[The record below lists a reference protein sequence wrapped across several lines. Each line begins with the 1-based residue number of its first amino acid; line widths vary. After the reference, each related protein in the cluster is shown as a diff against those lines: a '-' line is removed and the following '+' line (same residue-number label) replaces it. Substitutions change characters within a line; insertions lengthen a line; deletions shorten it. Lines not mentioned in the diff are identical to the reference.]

1 MSPRFL
7 ISVFVRADN
16 TLGSQEDN
24 ADVKP
29 ERPVL
34 DIPDITLD
42 TLLHLPEL
50 LRLTTETR
58 YLSPTGNSRFR
69 EVANHI
75 LINQTAINLS
85 VIQHVRSR
93 THDTHVALQYIN
105 KLREL
110 INIRLSHEVAERKL
124 SWVILRR
131 LSLVRI
137 LVHMHRT
144 ELQTH
149 ECITIQTRSSLT
161 EEDRTRTLNLD
172 NQRNDWNERQENRDR
187 LHHSRR
193 YRKHA

>member
-1 MSPRFL
+1 M
-7 ISVFVRADN
+7 
-16 TLGSQEDN
+16 
-24 ADVKP
+24 
-29 ERPVL
+29 
-34 DIPDITLD
+34 
-42 TLLHLPEL
+42 
-50 LRLTTETR
+50 
-58 YLSPTGNSRFR
+58 
-69 EVANHI
+69 ANHI
-75 LINQTAINLS
+75 LINQTTINLS

-172 NQRNDWNERQENRDR
+172 NQRNDWNERQETETDYTTHGDIESTLENTV
-187 LHHSRR
+187 
-193 YRKHA
+193 

>member
-7 ISVFVRADN
+7 ISVFIRADN

-24 ADVKP
+24 TDVKP

-42 TLLHLPEL
+42 ALLHLPEL

-58 YLSPTGNSRFR
+58 YLGPTGNSRFR

-75 LINQTAINLS
+75 LINQTTINLS

-149 ECITIQTRSSLT
+149 EGITIQTRSSLT
-161 EEDRTRTLNLD
+161 EEDRARTLNLD
-172 NQRNDWNERQENRDR
+172 NQRNDWDERQETETDYP
-187 LHHSRR
+187 HSRR

>member
-7 ISVFVRADN
+7 ISVFIRADN
-16 TLGSQEDN
+16 TLGCQEDN
-24 ADVKP
+24 TDVKP

-42 TLLHLPEL
+42 ALLHLPEL

-58 YLSPTGNSRFR
+58 YLGPTGNSRFR

-137 LVHMHRT
+137 LVHMLPCSPIWVWET
-144 ELQTH
+144 
-149 ECITIQTRSSLT
+149 
-161 EEDRTRTLNLD
+161 
-172 NQRNDWNERQENRDR
+172 
-187 LHHSRR
+187 
-193 YRKHA
+193 